1 MISRQ
6 VDHHCE
12 PLHLYGYAPV
22 STTEQDLTIQQEA
35 LRAAGCQVIRSEKKT
50 GTKREGR
57 TELDLLL
64 EFLRD
69 GDTLVVTRIDRLA
82 RSMKDLQDIVH
93 DLEGREVA
101 LRAAE
106 QLTDT
111 GSAARKAFLDM
122 LGVFAEFETNR
133 RRERQV
139 EGIAVAKAKGVYK
152 GRPPSIDPAEI
163 SRLHKE
169 DRLGPAAIARRLG
182 IVLSSVYRVLPAGS
196 SRVAVTWRLAC
207 WRERG
212 GRACTPPALSSD
224 PTW

>member
-1 MISRQ
+1 M
-6 VDHHCE
+6 
-12 PLHLYGYAPV
+12 
-22 STTEQDLTIQQEA
+22 
-35 LRAAGCQVIRSEKKT
+35 IRSEKKT

-57 TELDLLL
+57 TELDLLR

-82 RSMKDLQDIVH
+82 RSMKDLRDIVH

-106 QLTDT
+106 QLIDT

-139 EGIAVAKAKGVYK
+139 EGIVVAKAKGVYK

-196 SRVAVTWRLAC
+196 SRVAATWRLAC